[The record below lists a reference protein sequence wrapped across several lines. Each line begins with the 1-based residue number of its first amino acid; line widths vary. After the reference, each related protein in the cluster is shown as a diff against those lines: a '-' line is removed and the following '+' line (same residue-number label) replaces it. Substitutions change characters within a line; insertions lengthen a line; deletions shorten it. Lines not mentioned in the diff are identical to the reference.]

1 MNRAYLFDFSSI
13 KTTNMAGPQGRS
25 KPFRGKKPIKD
36 LREFKSREIKKSLV
50 HRARLRKNY
59 FKLLEKEGESTSNDL
74 VEGDEKRAAEED
86 SGDDD
91 ESGSEGEDGTSQPG
105 NRVKRNAP
113 LPPQRAP
120 PPERRQKKPTNFA
133 ERSKLAKQKKEERR
147 LKKIE
152 EVRARRQILEKQTR
166 DREKRKESL
175 SKRTRSGQPL
185 MGPRINNLLDKIK
198 EDMK

>member
-1 MNRAYLFDFSSI
+1 
-13 KTTNMAGPQGRS
+13 MAGPQGRS

-59 FKLLEKEGESTSNDL
+59 FKLLEKEGESTPNDL
-74 VEGDEKRAAEED
+74 VE
-86 SGDDD
+86 
-91 ESGSEGEDGTSQPG
+91 
-105 NRVKRNAP
+105 
-113 LPPQRAP
+113 
-120 PPERRQKKPTNFA
+120 ERRQKKPTNFA